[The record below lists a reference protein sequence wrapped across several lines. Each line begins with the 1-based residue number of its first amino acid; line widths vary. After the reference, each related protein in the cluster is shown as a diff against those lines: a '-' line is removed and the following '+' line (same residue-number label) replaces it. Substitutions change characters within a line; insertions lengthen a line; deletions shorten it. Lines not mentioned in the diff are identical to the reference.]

1 MTDAEEQI
9 RNRGDHQ
16 QSVLLDRGRRLL
28 GQGKIEE
35 CRSVAAEAVEARPD
49 DVEALYLLA
58 VAQRYGKRSA
68 AALTTLDRLLD
79 LDPDYSRAYQECGHL
94 LRGAA
99 SPHDAIVA
107 YGEATRL
114 NPALKAAWFALAEL
128 LSSVGRREEA
138 ARAMAQFDYLGA
150 LSPPLLSAMSFLHDG
165 KLGKAEKIS
174 RDILQRD
181 PANVEA
187 MHVLAQVGVA
197 MNVLDDAEYLLESA
211 LAFDPGN
218 LRVHTDYVGVLQ
230 KQQRHA
236 LALVEAEKLLARDPA
251 NPVFRTLVA
260 NARLAAGDFD
270 AALAGYDAVLLQWPK
285 AATIHLSRGHALKT
299 IGRPAEAVS
308 AYRNAYR
315 AEPSF
320 GDAFWSLANLKTYR
334 FSQDELDQM
343 MGAEADP
350 RVSREDRVHLRFAL
364 GKALEDRGEF
374 ARSFGYYES
383 GNALQRS
390 RISYDPDIF
399 DREVA
404 DVIARCDRSYFA
416 ARAGFGAGAPDPIFI
431 VGLPRAGSTLVEQI
445 LASHSAV
452 DGTAE
457 LPYVIGIAHQLD
469 EDPKHRR
476 RTNDPAALESLTAAS
491 AAALGAQYLEQA
503 SFHRGGRPRF
513 IDKMPNNFRHIALIH
528 LMLPNAKIID
538 VRRDAMGCC
547 FSGFKQLFAQGQEF
561 SYSLADIGRY
571 YRGYA
576 RVMDHWADTL
586 PGRILNVRYE
596 DVVVNLE
603 EEVRRILDYCE
614 LPFEESCIRFHETKR
629 AVRTASSE
637 QVRQPLY
644 RSGLDQWRN
653 YEPFLGELR
662 QCLAGEERG

>member
-1 MTDAEEQI
+1 MSDGEQRGLNAAEE
-9 RNRGDHQ
+9 R
-16 QSVLLDRGRRLL
+16 QSVLLDRARRLL
-28 GQGKIEE
+28 GEGKIED
-35 CRSVAAEAVEARPD
+35 CLCLAAEAVEAQPD

-58 VAQRYGKRSA
+58 VAQRYARQMSA
-68 AALTTLDRLLD
+68 ALATLDRLLD
-79 LDPDYSRAYQECGHL
+79 LDPDYSRAYQERGHI
-94 LRGAA
+94 LRGGK
-99 SPHDAIVA
+99 SPDDAIAA

-114 NPALKAAWFALAEL
+114 NPALKAAWSALVEL
-128 LSSVGRREEA
+128 LSKAGRHDEA
-138 ARAMAQFDYLGA
+138 ARAKGQVDYLNA
-150 LSPPLLSAMSFLHDG
+150 LSPPLLSALSFVHDG

-174 RDILQRD
+174 REILQRD

-187 MHVLAQVGVA
+187 MHILAQVGVA

-230 KQQRHA
+230 KRQRHA
-236 LALVEAEKLLARDPA
+236 LALVEAEKLLAIDPS

-260 NARLAAGDFD
+260 NASLAAGSFED
-270 AALAGYDAVLLQWPK
+270 AVAGYDAVLQQWPK

-299 IGRPAEAVS
+299 IGRQDEAIS
-308 AYRNAYR
+308 AYRSAYD

-334 FSQDELDQM
+334 FSQDELEHM
-343 MGAEADP
+343 ARAEADP

-374 ARSFGYYES
+374 ARSFEYYES

-390 RISYDPDIF
+390 RISYDADIF

-404 DVIARCDRSYFA
+404 DVIARYDRSFFTV
-416 ARAGFGAGAPDPIFI
+416 RAGFGVEARDPIFI

-457 LPYVIGIAHQLD
+457 LPYVIGIAHQID
-469 EDPKHRR
+469 DDPKHRS
-476 RTNDPAALESLTAAS
+476 RTSGAATLETLTAER
-491 AAALGAQYLEQA
+491 AAELGVQYLEQA
-503 SFHRGGRPRF
+503 SFHRGGRPLF

-538 VRRDAMGCC
+538 VRRDPMGCC

-561 SYSLADIGRY
+561 SYNLNDIGRY
-571 YRGYA
+571 YRGYV
-576 RVMDHWADTL
+576 RVMDHWAETM
-586 PGRILNVRYE
+586 PGRVLNVRYE
-596 DVVVNLE
+596 DVIADIDGQ
-603 EEVRRILDYCE
+603 VRRILDYCD
-614 LPFEESCIRFHETKR
+614 LPFEENCLRFHETRR

-644 RSGLDQWRN
+644 RSGLDQWRS

-662 QCLAGEERG
+662 QCLSAG